1 MENLISDIR
10 QKEDSLKKLKEDLEQ
25 LPKDVERKT
34 YVDRIMD
41 VVKNIDKQKT
51 EINRIL
57 IDNKSRKQE
66 MSKLTDDLGKTFKE
80 TEEAIYADA
89 QKEEYSK
96 QLYKNLV
103 DMREA
108 FNS

>member
-41 VVKNIDKQKT
+41 VVKNIDKQK
-51 EINRIL
+51 N
-57 IDNKSRKQE
+57 
-66 MSKLTDDLGKTFKE
+66 
-80 TEEAIYADA
+80 
-89 QKEEYSK
+89 
-96 QLYKNLV
+96 
-103 DMREA
+103 
-108 FNS
+108 